1 MGSQTPSIHINIDQ
15 PRRYQERPPSPSVSE
30 EDEDGVQVSPE
41 EISPDYSVVHATT
54 ASQSG
59 SSQQGDHF
67 VPLSYPEELQ
77 ESEPDVYPY
86 QVVATRSPR
95 RSLPRSEASRE
106 SSIHREPS
114 RRAVRLQGPHHPR
127 HRSRHHQPESIAD
140 DADSTE
146 NFLHQPDQPEYGY
159 RMPRDQQ
166 YHGQGGYTHSSSSGS
181 YTYPPVPHHSQHMVP
196 YAQPGAPPQ
205 AMQPYQ
211 HPQMGAP
218 APYGYPPPM
227 PQHSQPA
234 PHPYPHVNTHHPQ
247 MASPY
252 SQSPYGAPSVMQ
264 QFQSPQSY
272 FPQQYPPFQHP
283 FYMQQMQQ
291 YPGMP
296 PPAIPPYMHYTPP
309 PRESPQPAV
318 ATPAPAPAKP
328 EIDEQ
333 AIMSKFEAL
342 LLSERAE
349 REKNEADRQK
359 AIQSAEDRAAAMAQA
374 EKERQEEAKRIRADA
389 MKAAEEEAALFRKMQ
404 QERVEEE
411 KRIRLEALRAA
422 EEEAIAQRKR
432 DAERR
437 AEEARIREEA
447 KREAIEAEKARI
459 AAEAER
465 AAYEQKIRKEA
476 AEAALAAAA
485 ASLKAKQDQADREAK
500 IAADAAEAANNAAA
514 KQAKE
519 MAEAAEKAAKEAAES
534 AEAAAKAAKEE
545 HEAKIKEAEAAAEAA
560 KKEAEAAEAKAAANA
575 PVEKK
580 APLRFKDALGRSYN
594 FPWDRCCKW
603 DDMEGLIHQAF
614 SHIDKIG
621 PHVLHGHY
629 DLIGPDKEIIMPDYW
644 EDSIAPGMQITM
656 MLWPIP
662 EPEPEPEP
670 PMPDPLMDPEP
681 LPPPMDSDIIDI
693 DALLNGVKKTKST
706 KEKPPA
712 PKKRP
717 SGFASWMLG
726 GAAGGRG
733 RPALK
738 DNKKPDLAAVHQHG
752 AVEQGACTVM

>member
-1 MGSQTPSIHINIDQ
+1 MGPSIHINIEQ
-15 PRRYQERPPSPSVSE
+15 PLHEQRPPSPSVSE
-30 EDEDGVQVSPE
+30 EDEDGVQVSSPD
-41 EISPDYSVVHATT
+41 EISPDYSVVHAAA

-59 SSQQGDHF
+59 SSQQGERF
-67 VPLSYPEELQ
+67 VELPYPGELH

-86 QVVATRSPR
+86 QVEVAPRTQR
-95 RSLPRSEASRE
+95 RSRQRSEASRE
-106 SSIHREPS
+106 SSSHRDS
-114 RRAVRLQGPHHPR
+114 LRRVVQLQGAHHPR
-127 HRSRHHQPESIAD
+127 HRQRHTHPESVAD
-140 DADSTE
+140 DTDSTE
-146 NFLHQPDQPEYGY
+146 NFLQQPDQPEYAY

-166 YHGQGGYTHSSSSGS
+166 YHGQAGYTHSSSSGGYS
-181 YTYPPVPHHSQHMVP
+181 YPPVPHHTQHMVP
-196 YAQPGAPPQ
+196 YAPPGPPQ
-205 AMQPYQ
+205 PMPPYQ
-211 HPQMGAP
+211 HPQMSAP
-218 APYGYPPPM
+218 APYGYPPPH
-227 PQHSQPA
+227 PQHAQPP

-252 SQSPYGAPSVMQ
+252 SQSPYGPPSVMQ
-264 QFQSPQSY
+264 YQSPQSY
-272 FPQQYPPFQHP
+272 FPQQYPPPYAHP
-283 FYMQQMQQ
+283 YYMQQVQQ

-296 PPAIPPYMHYTPP
+296 PPAIPPYMHYPP
-309 PRESPQPAV
+309 SSRESPQPAV

-342 LLSERAE
+342 FLAERAE
-349 REKNEADRQK
+349 REKNEEARQK
-359 AIQSAEDRAAAMAQA
+359 AIQSAEDRAVAMAQA

-389 MKAAEEEAALFRKMQ
+389 IRAAEEEAALYRKMQ

-411 KRIRLEALRAA
+411 KRIRIEALRAA
-422 EEEAIAQRKR
+422 EEEAIAQKKR

-447 KREAIEAEKARI
+447 RREAIEAEKARI

-485 ASLKAKQDQADREAK
+485 AELKAKREQADREAK
-500 IAADAAEAANNAAA
+500 IATDAAEAAKNAAE

-519 MAEAAEKAAKEAAES
+519 MAEAAEKAAKEAAAS

-545 HEAKIKEAEAAAEAA
+545 HEAKIKEAEAAAQAA

-575 PVEKK
+575 PAEKK

-594 FPWDRCCKW
+594 FPWDRCYKW

-621 PHVLHGHY
+621 PHVLQGHY

-644 EDSIAPGMQITM
+644 EDSITPGMHITM

-670 PMPDPLMDPEP
+670 EPVIPDMEPVP

-693 DALLNGVKKTKST
+693 DALLNGVRKPRGTKDKAKAGK
-706 KEKPPA
+706 KEK
-712 PKKRP
+712 P
-717 SGFASWMLG
+717 SGFAAWMLG

-738 DNKKPDLAAVHQHG
+738 DDKKPDLVAVHQQHG